1 MKDKVLSREV
11 RVCIFVVVF
20 SLSLFSNDHDVLDL
34 KFRSVSNLIIDKVLS
49 KNEKLLQDLH
59 FT

>member
-11 RVCIFVVVF
+11 RVCIFVVGF
-20 SLSLFSNDHDVLDL
+20 SLSLFSNDHDVFDL

-59 FT
+59 FA